1 LLKGRTGT
9 STRFFSVFGGIKCYN
24 KKAMEI
30 YRLILKAA
38 NNEIAMFRPKIP
50 DFADK
55 CSVEKVCEAFGVSGA
70 TIFR

>member
-1 LLKGRTGT
+1 LKGRTGT
-9 STRFFSVFGGIKCYN
+9 STRLFSALGGIRCYN

-38 NNEIAMFRPKIP
+38 NNEIAVFRAKIP

-55 CSVEKVCEAFGVSGA
+55 CSVEKACDA
-70 TIFR
+70 